1 MVERSAIVEA
11 PGGSGGRRVCV
22 DDQLLGTAY
31 SLHELTLFLRHVG
44 FVHGDEL
51 DVAESDL
58 IEWHG
63 GGPEVWPRQGGGPNC
78 WAAPAPVPL
87 VRDTRRS

>member
-1 MVERSAIVEA
+1 MAVRRVIVEA

-22 DDQLLGTAY
+22 DYKILGTAY
-31 SLHELTLFLRHVG
+31 SLHDVAVFLRYAGLVG
-44 FVHGDEL
+44 WDEL

-63 GGPEVWPRQGGGPNC
+63 GGPEVWPRLVCPDGWAGPEGGP
-78 WAAPAPVPL
+78 ASL
-87 VRDTRRS
+87 V